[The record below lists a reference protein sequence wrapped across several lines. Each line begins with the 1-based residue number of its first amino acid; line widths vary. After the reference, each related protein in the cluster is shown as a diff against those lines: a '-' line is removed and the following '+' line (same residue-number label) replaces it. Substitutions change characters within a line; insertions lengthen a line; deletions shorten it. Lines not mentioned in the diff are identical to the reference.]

1 MEFSVSSTRWRISFV
16 ENNYY
21 IHGNK
26 PIHIRLWKL
35 RNIKCLLFLISNYD
49 LLTFKNVVPQIKNE
63 FWPYIFEH
71 CKFHH
76 IHSPFT
82 IILLVKG
89 FFFLNWISKD
99 LCPKTDHWIGLN
111 DISEEKIFVWVG
123 DSTVRSLV
131 IVLIVFTKYWMNI
144 DCRYLVF
151 IYIYIYI
158 LLLNIHFMTNTYV
171 HKI

>member
-63 FWPYIFEH
+63 FRPYIFEH

-89 FFFLNWISKD
+89 FFFSKLNFKRSLPQNRSLDWTKRYIQRND
-99 LCPKTDHWIGLN
+99 PCLGWGLN
-111 DISEEKIFVWVG
+111 GKKFGHSSYSF
-123 DSTVRSLV
+123 
-131 IVLIVFTKYWMNI
+131 Y
-144 DCRYLVF
+144 
-151 IYIYIYI
+151 
-158 LLLNIHFMTNTYV
+158 
-171 HKI
+171 

>member
-1 MEFSVSSTRWRISFV
+1 MFAVFNIKLRFVDFYKCSSTDKKWIPAIYIWTLQISSYTLAFH
-16 ENNYY
+16 NNTSS
-21 IHGNK
+21 K
-26 PIHIRLWKL
+26 R
-35 RNIKCLLFLISNYD
+35 
-49 LLTFKNVVPQIKNE
+49 
-63 FWPYIFEH
+63 
-71 CKFHH
+71 
-76 IHSPFT
+76 
-82 IILLVKG
+82 

>member
-1 MEFSVSSTRWRISFV
+1 MQNCQIRVWDITCRTCNYQQCRNSVLFRKYENIDHWSTDSKLKGTFYHRSHISTKVEFSVSSTRWRISFV

-89 FFFLNWISKD
+89 FFF
-99 LCPKTDHWIGLN
+99 
-111 DISEEKIFVWVG
+111 
-123 DSTVRSLV
+123 
-131 IVLIVFTKYWMNI
+131 
-144 DCRYLVF
+144 
-151 IYIYIYI
+151 
-158 LLLNIHFMTNTYV
+158 
-171 HKI
+171 